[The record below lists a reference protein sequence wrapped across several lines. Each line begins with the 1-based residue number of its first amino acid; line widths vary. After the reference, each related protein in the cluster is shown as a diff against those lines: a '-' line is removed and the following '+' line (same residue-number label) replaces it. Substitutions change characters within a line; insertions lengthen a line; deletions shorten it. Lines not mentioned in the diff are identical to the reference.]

1 MLTITSS
8 SDIDALFRE
17 GQRAAHPLLVVLEA
31 PTPAGR
37 PAEGRV
43 VFVAGK
49 RIGDAVLRNRCKRV
63 LREAVR
69 RAGGPWP
76 ARDMALVARTETA
89 TARPEALDAALARAL
104 TRLGVEAR

>member
-17 GQRAAHPLLVVLEA
+17 GQRAAHPLLVVLA
-31 PTPAGR
+31 GPTPAGR
-37 PAEGRV
+37 PAQGRV

-63 LREAVR
+63 LRETVR

-76 ARDMALVARTETA
+76 ALDVALVARAETGA
-89 TARPEALDAALARAL
+89 ARPEALDAALGRAL
-104 TRLGVEAR
+104 KRLGVAG